1 MTRLQWIG
9 HSTVLIETGGRRLLT
24 DPVLGQ
30 GIGPVRRRAGSS
42 PGELGHI
49 DAVLISHLHHDHL
62 DLRSLRRLDREVEV
76 LVPTGGGPLL
86 RSEAFRTVH
95 EVDRGDRLITGEVRV
110 EATPA
115 RHSGRRAPFGPS
127 GPALG
132 YLIQGD
138 HRIYFAGDTD
148 IFAGMTDLARDL
160 DIAIL
165 PIGGWG
171 PTLRGGHM
179 DPARAA
185 AALALL
191 RPTHAIAIHWGTLW
205 PIGLSRY
212 RRDRF
217 DEPIHRFIEEAG
229 RIAPDVHVAFLEPGG
244 ELVLPDPRRD
254 SPGAVD

>member
-24 DPVLGQ
+24 DPVLGH

-42 PGELGHI
+42 PGDLGRI

-62 DLRSLRRLDREVEV
+62 DLRSLRRLDRDVEV
-76 LVPTGGGPLL
+76 VVPTGGGPLL
-86 RSEAFRTVH
+86 RSEAFRTVR
-95 EVDRGDRLITGEVRV
+95 EVDRGDRLTSGEVRV

-115 RHSGRRAPFGPS
+115 RHSGRRMPFGPS

-132 YLIQGD
+132 YLIEGD

-148 IFAGMTDLARDL
+148 IFAGMTDLAPDL

-191 RPTHAIAIHWGTLW
+191 RPTHAVAVHWGTLW

-244 ELVLPDPRRD
+244 ELVLPEPRQDRR
-254 SPGAVD
+254 GVVD

>member
-1 MTRLQWIG
+1 MTSLQWIG
-9 HSTVLIETGGRRLLT
+9 HSTVLLETRGRRLLT
-24 DPVLGQ
+24 DPVLGH
-30 GIGPVRRRAGSS
+30 GIGPVRRRAGRIL
-42 PGELGHI
+42 PELGRI
-49 DAVLISHLHHDHL
+49 DMVLISHLHHDHL
-62 DLRSLRRLDREVEV
+62 DIGSLRRLDRDVEV
-76 LVPTGGGPLL
+76 IVPVGAGPLL
-86 RSEAFRTVH
+86 RSQAFRTVR
-95 EVDRGDRLITGEVRV
+95 EVDRGDQLTTGEVRV
-110 EATPA
+110 EATAA
-115 RHSGRRAPFGPS
+115 RHAGRRMPFGPS

-148 IFAGMTDLARDL
+148 IFAGMTALAPEL
-160 DIAIL
+160 DVAIL

-191 RPTHAIAIHWGTLW
+191 RPTYALAVHWGTLW

-212 RRDRF
+212 RRERF

-229 RIAPDVHVAFLEPGG
+229 RIAPDVRVAFLEPGG
-244 ELVLPDPRRD
+244 ELVLPDRRRG
-254 SPGAVD
+254 PGAAD